1 MLRPLALSSIGVLAL
16 TTVPDSHAKPCS
28 GRTAVP
34 QLEAMLPKA
43 RAALGIP
50 GTDQVAVDEASRC
63 IGIQVRTR
71 GTARL
76 VKLLLRGVEIPR
88 EAVDLRVVEP
98 AAAPDSVGLVPR

>member
-1 MLRPLALSSIGVLAL
+1 MLRSVTLSSIAVSAFAL
-16 TTVPDSHAKPCS
+16 TSGIDTSAKPCS
-28 GRTAVP
+28 GLTAVP
-34 QLEAMLPKA
+34 ALEEMLPLA
-43 RAALGIP
+43 RAALDIP
-50 GTDQVAVDEASRC
+50 GTEQVALDPTGRC

-98 AAAPDSVGLVPR
+98 APAPGV